1 MKKTFSEFFVAF
13 NTVGYK
19 PEQITLASGKKS
31 YWYINARVVS
41 KTLALQEKT
50 AAYVVDLMQQ
60 KKILKGVDAVLGVPE
75 GAAPVGSVIN
85 RFLIK
90 KKYIPDDPVNRFWVT
105 GQAPKNVIVFEDI
118 TTTAGS
124 ALTFIESLQAA
135 GVRVKALVSLVNR
148 EHSYNGKT
156 VDAALKEKGIAYYT
170 VARARDVLP
179 LALKK
184 LNPEMRA
191 EAIARLNAEYQEEY
205 APKKPPFVLR

>member
-1 MKKTFSEFFVAF
+1 
-13 NTVGYK
+13 
-19 PEQITLASGKKS
+19 
-31 YWYINARVVS
+31 
-41 KTLALQEKT
+41 
-50 AAYVVDLMQQ
+50 
-60 KKILKGVDAVLGVPE
+60 VLGVPE

-90 KKYIPDDPVNRFWVT
+90 KKYIPDAWYAFRKKPKEHGDPVNRFWVT